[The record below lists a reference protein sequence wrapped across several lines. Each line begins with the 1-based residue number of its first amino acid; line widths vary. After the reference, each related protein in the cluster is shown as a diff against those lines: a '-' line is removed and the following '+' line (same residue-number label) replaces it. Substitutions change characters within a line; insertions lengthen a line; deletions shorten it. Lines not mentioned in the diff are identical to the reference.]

1 MLDKMNFTCVQTKVK
16 ARRRSTSL
24 EGGSV
29 SIERAFLG
37 SLSVRAE
44 RATFCPSPLEAS
56 PAGLPAQ
63 EGLHGSDATAAAAV
77 AALMARDPNAQ
88 EEPGQRGSRVAV
100 GAHAAVSPHVEPV
113 VADSKHQGSHA
124 ATSQSEDVA
133 AKVINTSPILSATPC
148 S

>member
-1 MLDKMNFTCVQTKVK
+1 M
-16 ARRRSTSL
+16 
-24 EGGSV
+24 
-29 SIERAFLG
+29 
-37 SLSVRAE
+37 
-44 RATFCPSPLEAS
+44 
-56 PAGLPAQ
+56 
-63 EGLHGSDATAAAAV
+63 DATAAAAA

-88 EEPGQRGSRVAV
+88 EEPGQRGSCVAV

-148 S
+148 A